1 MVKTLS
7 CHCKGAWVL
16 SLIRKLR
23 SHMPCGV
30 TKKKKKKMTTKK
42 PQHLIITSLQ
52 GRHYSPYFSDKKTEA
67 QKA

>member
-1 MVKTLS
+1 MVKTPS

-16 SLIRKLR
+16 SLTGKLR

-30 TKKKKKKMTTKK
+30 TKKKENDNKKN
-42 PQHLIITSLQ
+42 QHLVITSLQ
-52 GRHYSPYFSDKKTEA
+52 GRHYFPYFSDKKTEA